1 MSNLAKS
8 AKRRIL
14 TERASTKQTIKG
26 ETMLI
31 QQGDV
36 LVIKVEKVIGK
47 KLKHLTLAEGEV
59 TGHSHKITE
68 GEAELYEENGVL
80 YLRVNSE
87 KAVLTHE
94 EHHAVEI
101 PKGDYK
107 IGIVR
112 EYDHFFEEARNVVD

>member
-1 MSNLAKS
+1 
-8 AKRRIL
+8 
-14 TERASTKQTIKG
+14 
-26 ETMLI
+26 MLI

-36 LVIKVEKVIGK
+36 LVTKVKEVRGK
-47 KLKHLTLAEGEV
+47 KLKHLVLAEGEA
-59 TGHSHKITE
+59 TGHCHEITS
-68 GEAELYEENGVL
+68 GEAELYEHEGTLFLSVK
-80 YLRVNSE
+80 SE

-112 EYDHFFEEARNVVD
+112 EYDHLLEETRRVAD

>member
-1 MSNLAKS
+1 
-8 AKRRIL
+8 
-14 TERASTKQTIKG
+14 
-26 ETMLI
+26 MLI

-36 LVIKVEKVIGK
+36 LIQKVNEVKGK

-68 GEAELYEENGVL
+68 GDADLYEHEGTLFLSVK
-80 YLRVNSE
+80 SD

-107 IGIVR
+107 IGIVQ
-112 EYDHFFEEARNVVD
+112 EYDHFAEEAKNVAD